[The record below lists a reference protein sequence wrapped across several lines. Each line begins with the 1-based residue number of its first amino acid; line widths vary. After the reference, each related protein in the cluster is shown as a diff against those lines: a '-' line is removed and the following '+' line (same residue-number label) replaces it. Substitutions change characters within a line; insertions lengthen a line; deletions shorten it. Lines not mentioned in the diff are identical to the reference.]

1 MERVIEGKERL
12 FVPPEQRVDNID
24 TATVGGLIVANEEI
38 LKGLLEQVDQKQ
50 LTPDTVKWLTWFAQ
64 ACERRGR
71 LSVGR
76 ASTDDIMRLTFLE

>member
-1 MERVIEGKERL
+1 MERIIEGMGRL

-24 TATVGGLIVANEEI
+24 TATVGSLIVTNEEI

-71 LSVGR
+71 LSVER
-76 ASTDDIMRLTFLE
+76 ASTDDIMRLTSLE

>member
-1 MERVIEGKERL
+1 MERVIEGKGRL

-24 TATVGGLIVANEEI
+24 MATVGGLIVANEEI

-50 LTPDTVKWLTWFAQ
+50 LTPDAVKWLTWFAQ

>member
-1 MERVIEGKERL
+1 MERVIEGMGRL

-24 TATVGGLIVANEEI
+24 TATVGSLIVTNEEI

-50 LTPDTVKWLTWFAQ
+50 LTPDTVKWLTEFAQ

-71 LSVGR
+71 LSVER

>member
-1 MERVIEGKERL
+1 MERVIEGKGRL

-24 TATVGGLIVANEEI
+24 MDTVGGLIVANEEI
-38 LKGLLEQVDQKQ
+38 LKGLLEQADQKQ